1 MLNICIFHEENRMP
15 FSRWECLLH
24 SIVSIVPFI
33 FLFYY
38 TFKDRFRFS
47 ISRTLLILVPF
58 TLVQISIQFAA
69 IYGYLR
75 WIGFADILSPALY
88 VLLLLIVV
96 RDHIGRV
103 LFALLV
109 ACNFSNL
116 AVSAAKYVEGLFSVS
131 DALKRYHWTF
141 SFWLL
146 IFECAILL
154 FLWKVMF
161 KAFRI
166 TDLPDSFTDTE
177 NLYDSNSQRYLP
189 EDRSL
194 WRYLW
199 FVPATF
205 YLIWMYMFYQGNEP
219 AVRKLMHLHYLLVVV
234 AVDFGSLFTY
244 GLIIQLIRDQDE
256 KLELR
261 SENYQ
266 LSLQALQYQYI
277 NDRIEQTRRMRHDLR
292 HFLSTTEMLA
302 NAGEWEQL
310 HRFISETK
318 ESSDL
323 GEPLFFCNNIA
334 VNAVLSYYY
343 PKMKSCGIAS
353 DIHVDIPEE
362 LGVTS
367 SDLSILLSNLTE
379 NAVEACSHQAAT
391 ERSLSIHAAM
401 RGENVLMLTV
411 SNSYE
416 IEPQKNAR
424 GVFLSSKRPGLGI
437 GLESVRAIVEKYKG
451 RCSIEAKDKKF
462 TVRIMLL
469 TSRSGS
475 CC

>member
-1 MLNICIFHEENRMP
+1 MLFT
-15 FSRWECLLH
+15 RWECLLY

-38 TFKDRFRFS
+38 TFKDRLRFS
-47 ISRTLLILVPF
+47 IPRTLLILIPF
-58 TLVQISIQFAA
+58 TLVQIVIQFAA
-69 IYGYLR
+69 LYGYLQ

-88 VLLLLIVV
+88 VFLLLIVV

-109 ACNFSNL
+109 VCNFSNL
-116 AVSAAKYVEGLFSVS
+116 AVSAAKYVEGLFSES

-141 SFWLL
+141 SVWLL
-146 IFECAILL
+146 IFECVILL
-154 FLWKVMF
+154 FLWKVIF

-166 TDLPDSFTDTE
+166 IDLPDSFTDTE
-177 NLYDSNSQRYLP
+177 YSSVEPNIRQRLP
-189 EDRSL
+189 EGRSL

-205 YLIWMYMFYQGNEP
+205 YLIWMYMFYQGHEP
-219 AVRKLMHLHYLLVVV
+219 AVRKLMRLHYLLIVI
-234 AVDFGSLFTY
+234 AVDFGSLFIY
-244 GLIIQLIRDQDE
+244 GLILQLIHDQEE
-256 KLELR
+256 KLKLR

-266 LSLQALQYQYI
+266 LSLQTIQYQYI
-277 NDRIEQTRRMRHDLR
+277 NDRIEQTRRIRHDLR

-310 HRFISETK
+310 RRFISDTK

-323 GEPLFFCNNIA
+323 GEPLFFCKNTA

-343 PKMKSCGIAS
+343 PKMKSCGIIS
-353 DIHVDIPEE
+353 DIHVDIPKEP
-362 LGVTS
+362 GVTS
-367 SDLSILLSNLTE
+367 SDLSILLSNLAE

-391 ERSLSIHAAM
+391 ARSLSIHAAM

-416 IEPQKNAR
+416 IEPQENAR
-424 GVFLSSKRPGLGI
+424 GVFLSSKRQGLGI

-469 TSRSGS
+469 TS
-475 CC
+475 

>member
-1 MLNICIFHEENRMP
+1 MNMP
-15 FSRWECLLH
+15 FAKWECLLF

-47 ISRTLLILVPF
+47 ISRTIFILIPF
-58 TLVQISIQFAA
+58 TLLRIVIQFAA
-69 IYGYLR
+69 LFGYLQ
-75 WIGFADILSPALY
+75 WLGLADILLLVLY
-88 VLLLLIVV
+88 VLLLLIIV
-96 RDHIGRV
+96 RDHIGRI

-109 ACNFSNL
+109 VCNFGNL
-116 AVSAAKYVEGLFSVS
+116 SVSAAKYVEGLFSEA

-141 SFWLL
+141 SVWLL
-146 IFECAILL
+146 IFECAILT
-154 FLWKVMF
+154 FLWKVIF

-166 TDLPDSFTDTE
+166 TDLPDSFTEAEYGSLDPVG
-177 NLYDSNSQRYLP
+177 RHRLP

-205 YLIWMYMFYQGNEP
+205 YLIWMYMFYQGSEP
-219 AVRKLMHLHYLLVVV
+219 TVRKLMHLHYLLVVI
-234 AVDFGSLFTY
+234 AVDFGSLFIY
-244 GLIIQLIRDQDE
+244 GLIIRLVRDQEE
-256 KLELR
+256 KLKLR

-266 LSLQALQYQYI
+266 LNLQTIQYQYI

-302 NAGEWEQL
+302 NAGEWESL
-310 HRFISETK
+310 RRFISEAK
-318 ESSDL
+318 ESSSL
-323 GEPLFFCNNIA
+323 SEPLFFCKNTA

-353 DIHVDIPEE
+353 DIQVDLPEE
-362 LGVTS
+362 SGVTS

-379 NAVEACSHQAAT
+379 NAVEACSHQASTA
-391 ERSLSIHAAM
+391 RSLSIHAAM

-411 SNSYE
+411 SNRYE
-416 IEPQKNAR
+416 IEPRKNAR
-424 GVFLSSKRPGLGI
+424 GVFLSSKRQGLGI
-437 GLESVRAIVEKYKG
+437 GLESVRAIVEKYNG

-469 TSRSGS
+469 TS
-475 CC
+475 